1 MVDPSNSTSEID
13 SLISAY
19 AAWVKDLR
27 GGKQVLPL
35 HLDAPDPLARLGRE
49 LQLLSDTI
57 SRREEE
63 LRRLFDVI
71 HSVELGVSVEDVLD
85 RIYSGFA
92 GLIPYERI
100 GCAFL
105 SEDLS
110 VVTAYWAKSTLGQV
124 QIAAGYSHAVAGSSL
139 EQILRSNQPR
149 IINNLQA
156 YLESKPNSDSTRR
169 IVLEGGRSSLTCPL
183 IVQGR
188 PIGFLFFTSKQ
199 VDAFKELHQTI
210 FRQIASQVSIVIEK
224 SRIYSDLIERNKGL
238 ARESHE
244 FERAASHD
252 ALTNILNR
260 GAIVRVLEQALVG
273 ASQTGKPVGVIMADI
288 DFFKR
293 INDQFGH
300 AAGDDTLKEFTDRL
314 TATLRAGDQL
324 GRYGGEEFLIV
335 ATGLTL
341 DVVRE
346 VAERLRRAV
355 AASPFRIAQ
364 QSIDITASFGVAISA
379 PHLDTAPALIAA
391 ADLALYSAKESGRN
405 RVESA
410 PAT

>member
-1 MVDPSNSTSEID
+1 MVDTSNSASEID
-13 SLISAY
+13 SRVAAY
-19 AAWVKDLR
+19 AAWVRDLR

-71 HSVELGVSVEDVLD
+71 QSVELGVSVENVLD
-85 RIYSGFA
+85 RVFSGFV

-110 VVTAYWAKSTLGQV
+110 DVTAYWAKSTLGEV
-124 QIAAGYSHAVAGSSL
+124 RLVAGYSQAVAGSSL
-139 EQILRSNQPR
+139 EKILRSGQPR
-149 IINNLQA
+149 IINDLQA

-169 IVLEGGRSSLTCPL
+169 IVLEGGRSNLTFPL

-188 PIGFLFFTSKQ
+188 PIGFLFFTSKH
-199 VDAFKELHQTI
+199 VGAYKDLHQAT

-224 SRIYSDLIERNKGL
+224 SRLYSDLIERNKGL
-238 ARESHE
+238 ARESQK
-244 FERAASHD
+244 FERAASRD

-260 GAIVRVLEQALVG
+260 GAIVRVLEQALVD

-293 INDQFGH
+293 INDEFGH
-300 AAGDDTLKEFTDRL
+300 AAGDDTLKEFTGRL
-314 TATLRAGDQL
+314 KATLRVDDRL

-335 ATGLTL
+335 TTGSTL
-341 DVVRE
+341 DAVRQT
-346 VAERLRRAV
+346 AERLCRAV
-355 AASPFRIAQ
+355 SASPFTIAGR
-364 QSIDITASFGVAISA
+364 SVDVTASFGISISA
-379 PHLDTAPALIAA
+379 PHLDTAPADAG
-391 ADLALYSAKESGRN
+391 LYTAKKSGRN

-410 PAT
+410 PVT